1 MHELGLAEDVL
12 AKIREEA
19 RKRSLTKVN
28 FAKVQIGETLITD
41 PPEFRELFNTIAAG
55 SVAEGVDLETEITPL
70 RAECAECKSAFVPE
84 KLRFDCPQCGSTDI
98 RVISGREIK
107 IIDLR

>member
-12 AKIREEA
+12 TKIKEAA
-19 RKRSLTKVN
+19 RKKGLAKVN

-41 PPEFRELFNTIAAG
+41 PPEFRELFNTIASG
-55 SVAEGVDLETEITPL
+55 SIAEGVDLEVEIVSL
-70 RAECAECKSAFVPE
+70 RAECAECKRAFVPE

-98 RVISGREIK
+98 RVVSGREIN

>member
-12 AKIREEA
+12 VKIKEEA
-19 RKRSLTKVN
+19 RKRGLNKVT

-41 PPEFRELFNTIAAG
+41 PPEFRELFNTISAG
-55 SVAEGVDLETEITPL
+55 SLAEGINLETEIISL
-70 RAECAECKSAFVPE
+70 RAECAECKSAFIPE
-84 KLRFDCPQCGSTDI
+84 KLRFDCPQCGATDI
-98 RVISGREIK
+98 RVVSGREIN